1 MIENIGMG
9 SVYRIPDEATGDA
22 RMFGTFPNQRIL
34 GSACTIAVLKLDDG
48 ALECCDELGIYGSFV
63 RGSLAIHISGL
74 NAFGQ
79 EVGPG
84 PIKHIGLY
92 GVAWDDPQGNK
103 PYGFGTEKPEAGV
116 IVADELGNYDE
127 HHAMFSACDSFVTL
141 EGVFRH
147 CDQNGLGTFT
157 PAELCAAMDA
167 RADRSWK
174 FGKQQIAS
182 VRRLLEAGLSD
193 GLPEHPIIGYAQR
206 LVRIGRWSYAWKSL
220 EQSER
225 LRAPQGKP

>member
-1 MIENIGMG
+1 MNIGMG
-9 SVYRIPDEATGDA
+9 SVYQIPDEAKGDA

-48 ALECCDELGIYGSFV
+48 ALEC

-84 PIKHIGLY
+84 PVKHIGLY

-116 IVADELGNYDE
+116 IVADELGNYAE
-127 HHAMFSACDSFVTL
+127 HHAMFRACHSFVTL
-141 EGVFRH
+141 EGVFRW
-147 CDQNGLGTFT
+147 CDQNGIGTFT
-157 PAELCAAMDA
+157 PAELCAAMQ
-167 RADRSWK
+167 ADRHWRL
-174 FGKQQIAS
+174 GKKQISA
-182 VRRLLEAGLSD
+182 VRRLLEAGLAD
-193 GLPEHPIIGYAQR
+193 GLPEHAIIGYAQR
-206 LVRIGRWSYAWKSL
+206 LVRVGRWKYAWQSL
-220 EQSER
+220 
-225 LRAPQGKP
+225 AQGGCHANLTRTNSHLKHSCI